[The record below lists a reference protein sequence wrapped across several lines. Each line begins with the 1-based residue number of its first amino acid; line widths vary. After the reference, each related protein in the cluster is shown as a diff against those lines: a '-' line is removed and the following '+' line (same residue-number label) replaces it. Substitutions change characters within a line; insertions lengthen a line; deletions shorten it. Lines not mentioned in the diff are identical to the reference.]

1 VSLGIKHEDREDNDV
16 NEVAKVNQDGWTELV
31 DNTAQ
36 HVNDA
41 AQHVDPYASLHSKDR
56 DTLLEWDAEEDSM
69 TEDLKLIDKDIKKLS
84 KRWEEIEE
92 KRRGALTSKK
102 DEGKGG
108 GSKQDPSE
116 PVSEDD
122 VLQKGN
128 SASLSTTFIQ
138 REAELLLK
146 TLGEFASF
154 PSSVPSKLIQIGD
167 DFEYVARS
175 FAHAEPKMEQDTRT
189 AEDAVA
195 KRKLEE
201 IRKHKA
207 AQAESS
213 KPDTVVSGNKWL
225 EIAKTFAEK
234 KTQYPERGKTGDI
247 KVALIDD
254 GIEWPQFVD
263 LPGCVHLPGFPIPQA
278 NSSDELWYHS
288 ANGHGSKMAK
298 LILEVCRGVELYV
311 AKLADWQAGDKI
323 GMRELGQKTT
333 VESAA
338 EAVKWAIS
346 KNVDVISMSWCLIRN
361 PTNTGAIEELD
372 RQLSLAAG
380 QKIIMFCAAADK
392 GPYDEGLDQELWPS
406 EANTKHI
413 TVVGSSDVS
422 GSRSTMVNEKQA
434 HILIPGEEIEELKV
448 ANKQGSSSASTALA
462 AGLAAQILWCYK
474 QEKGDAKPIRTQ
486 ANILKVF
493 EKLQTQKSK
502 WINVMPL
509 LMKSETEQREI
520 AGVVKCVEGILQLD
534 SD

>member
-1 VSLGIKHEDREDNDV
+1 
-16 NEVAKVNQDGWTELV
+16 
-31 DNTAQ
+31 
-36 HVNDA
+36 
-41 AQHVDPYASLHSKDR
+41 
-56 DTLLEWDAEEDSM
+56 
-69 TEDLKLIDKDIKKLS
+69 
-84 KRWEEIEE
+84 
-92 KRRGALTSKK
+92 
-102 DEGKGG
+102 
-108 GSKQDPSE
+108 
-116 PVSEDD
+116 
-122 VLQKGN
+122 
-128 SASLSTTFIQ
+128 
-138 REAELLLK
+138 
-146 TLGEFASF
+146 
-154 PSSVPSKLIQIGD
+154 
-167 DFEYVARS
+167 
-175 FAHAEPKMEQDTRT
+175 
-189 AEDAVA
+189 
-195 KRKLEE
+195 
-201 IRKHKA
+201 
-207 AQAESS
+207 
-213 KPDTVVSGNKWL
+213 
-225 EIAKTFAEK
+225 
-234 KTQYPERGKTGDI
+234 
-247 KVALIDD
+247 
-254 GIEWPQFVD
+254 
-263 LPGCVHLPGFPIPQA
+263 
-278 NSSDELWYHS
+278 
-288 ANGHGSKMAK
+288 
-298 LILEVCRGVELYV
+298 
-311 AKLADWQAGDKI
+311 
-323 GMRELGQKTT
+323 
-333 VESAA
+333 
-338 EAVKWAIS
+338 
-346 KNVDVISMSWCLIRN
+346 MSWCLIRN